1 MLKTVAR
8 GMGLEPEKILTREAL
23 AEPHRIYAS
32 TIDRENY
39 EIELLG
45 KELKEVLKKE
55 ISSK

>member
-8 GMGLEPEKILTREAL
+8 SMGLDPETILTREAL
-23 AEPHRIYAS
+23 AETYKIYAS

-45 KELKEVLKKE
+45 KELKEVLKK
-55 ISSK
+55 